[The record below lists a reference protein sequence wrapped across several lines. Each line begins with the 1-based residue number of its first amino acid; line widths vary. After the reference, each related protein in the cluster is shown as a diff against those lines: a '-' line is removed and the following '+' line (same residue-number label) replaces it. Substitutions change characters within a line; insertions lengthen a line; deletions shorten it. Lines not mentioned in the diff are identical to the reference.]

1 MAASTVIFFA
11 GFLALIAL
19 LLSLDIG
26 VFHKKDHIIGL
37 KEATVWTGVWIAV
50 ALLFSIVVYTHGD
63 WIHGITNEESLTAYY
78 NRYFHGSTTHA
89 YNPAL
94 SYEDNLTTFR
104 HRLTL
109 EYLTGYLLEKTLSID
124 NIFVMIMLF
133 TAFKI
138 DRKYYHKVL
147 FWGILGAIVL
157 RFIFIFAASAVIN
170 RFAWVLALFGVF
182 LLYSGLKVFFEKKKD
197 TNAAPPKQHPVERFC
212 ARHLRLDYDYETP
225 HFFKKKEGKTFI
237 TPLFMSLVVIEL
249 TDVVFAVDSIP
260 AVFSI
265 TQDPFIVFFSNIF
278 AILGLRS
285 LFFMLESVMG
295 KFSLLKYGLGVLL
308 TFIGVKMLLH
318 SFLHIEIS
326 TGASLIV
333 VFGVLV
339 GSICL
344 SLLKDRLQHKAGPK
358 A

>member
-1 MAASTVIFFA
+1 MSFSTVIFFM

-26 VFHKKDHIIGL
+26 VFHKKDHVIGF
-37 KEATVWTGVWIAV
+37 KEATIWTGIWIII
-50 ALLFSIVVYTHGD
+50 ALLFAIIVYTHGD
-63 WIHGITNEESLTAYY
+63 WIHGIHDHETLTAYY
-78 NRYFHGSTTHA
+78 NRYFHGSTTH
-89 YNPAL
+89 YYDSAL
-94 SYEDNLTTFR
+94 SYEANLTTFR
-104 HRLTL
+104 HTLTL

-133 TAFKI
+133 ASFKI

-157 RFIFIFAASAVIN
+157 RFIFIFSASAVIS
-170 RFAWVLALFGVF
+170 RFSWVLAVFGLF
-182 LLYSGLKVFFEKKKD
+182 LLYSGVKVFFEKEKD
-197 TNAAPPKQHPVERFC
+197 KTAPLKQHPVEKFC
-212 ARHLRLDYDYETP
+212 ARHFRLDYDYTTP
-225 HFFKKKEGKTFI
+225 HFFKKKDGKTWI
-237 TPLFMSLVVIEL
+237 TPLFMSLVVIEF

-260 AVFSI
+260 AIFSI

-308 TFIGVKMLLH
+308 TFIGIKMLLH
-318 SFLHIEIS
+318 TFTGIEIS
-326 TGASLIV
+326 TGASLAV

-344 SLLKDRLQHKAGPK
+344 SLLKDRLPHYSKQ
-358 A
+358 